1 MEDRMSRPLQ
11 TDMNRATMRTT
22 PPSDTE
28 PWWTCTLEPVEP
40 DGGPT
45 ITMRFVELTDPQE
58 FVLYG
63 INEINVDPRDP
74 RELERP
80 PQNFEIRELVAFER
94 TARNTLEFLTTD
106 TPPMKGPAPGSARR
120 ELTAD
125 FLADIVRRHRAYSE
139 EGPRPTQRLARDEHV
154 GLSTVKNW
162 LAKAK
167 EAGIE
172 A

>member
-1 MEDRMSRPLQ
+1 MSRPQ
-11 TDMNRATMRTT
+11 RTDMNRRTMRVN
-22 PPSDTE
+22 PPVDTE
-28 PWWTCTLEPVEP
+28 PWWTCTLEL

-45 ITMRFVELTDPQE
+45 ITMRFVELTDTQE
-58 FVLYG
+58 FVLY
-63 INEINVDPRDP
+63 EINVEQPDPRDP
-74 RELERP
+74 GELERP
-80 PQNFEIRELVAFER
+80 PQNFEIRELAAFER
-94 TARNTLEFLTTD
+94 TARNALEFLTAD
-106 TPPMKGPAPGSARR
+106 TPPVKGPIRGSARR

-125 FLADIVRRHRAYSE
+125 FLADIVRRHSAYSE
-139 EGPRPTQRLARDEHV
+139 EGPSPTQRVAREEHV